1 MKFTIAY
8 TLLFVYVI
16 AAILFWGYSLEKQK
30 DVVYQL
36 EKTILENSKLNIS
49 QPQYIDQLKS
59 IEQKRIRRTKQY
71 YGEGSTFL
79 LIILLSAGIVYY
91 AYDRQLKFSQLQQNF
106 MLSIKFC

>member
-36 EKTILENSKLNIS
+36 EKTILENSK
-49 QPQYIDQLKS
+49 
-59 IEQKRIRRTKQY
+59 
-71 YGEGSTFL
+71 
-79 LIILLSAGIVYY
+79 IIL
-91 AYDRQLKFSQLQQNF
+91 
-106 MLSIKFC
+106 